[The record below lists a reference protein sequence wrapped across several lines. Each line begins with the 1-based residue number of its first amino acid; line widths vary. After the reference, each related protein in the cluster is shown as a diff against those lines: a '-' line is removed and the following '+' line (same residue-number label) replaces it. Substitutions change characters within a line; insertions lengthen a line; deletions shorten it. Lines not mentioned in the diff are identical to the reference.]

1 MRAAEGHRVI
11 SALCAVPRVRAR
23 AVISAL
29 PVIIKRQMDE
39 ELYRAYSSD
48 AMRITAENVSRVSG
62 GYSMKERYADL
73 IHPTKE
79 ETRTEE
85 EIIAHV
91 LNHGW
96 GGEK

>member
-1 MRAAEGHRVI
+1 MI

-29 PVIIKRQMDE
+29 PVVIKRQADE
-39 ELYRAYSSD
+39 DLYRAYSSD
-48 AMRITAENVSRVSG
+48 AMRITADNVGRIGG

-73 IHPTKE
+73 VNPPKE

-91 LNHGW
+91 LKNGW
-96 GGEK
+96 GGERA

>member
-1 MRAAEGHRVI
+1 
-11 SALCAVPRVRAR
+11 
-23 AVISAL
+23 
-29 PVIIKRQMDE
+29 
-39 ELYRAYSSD
+39 
-48 AMRITAENVSRVSG
+48 MRITAENVSRING

-73 IHPTKE
+73 VHPPKK

-91 LNHGW
+91 LKNGW

>member
-23 AVISAL
+23 AVFSVL

-48 AMRITAENVSRVSG
+48 AMRITAENVSRING

-73 IHPTKE
+73 VHPPKE

-91 LNHGW
+91 LKNGW